1 MAIET
6 FTWEPDD
13 EAGGESTLRTRK
25 SQFGD
30 GYAQVTS
37 DGLNGETDSW
47 SLSFGGLAE
56 EIGPPLA
63 FIRRHRGA
71 RSFLWTNPEGVLG
84 MYRCETF
91 RQQRKP
97 GGVVVLSA
105 TFERAYQP

>member
-6 FTWEPDD
+6 FTWAPDD
-13 EAGGESTLRTRK
+13 EASGESTLRTRK

-30 GYAQVTS
+30 GYSQVSS

-56 EIGPPLA
+56 EIAPPLA

-71 RSFLWTNPEGVLG
+71 KSFLWTNPEGVLG
-84 MYRCETF
+84 MYRCEAF

-97 GGVVVLSA
+97 GDAVVLTA
-105 TFERAYQP
+105 TFERAFQP

>member
-30 GYAQVTS
+30 AYAQVSS

-47 SLSFGGLAE
+47 SLSFGGLAG
-56 EIGPPLA
+56 EIAPLLA

-71 RSFLWTNPEGVLG
+71 KSFLWTNPEGVLG

-105 TFERAYQP
+105 TFERAFQP